1 MKENST
7 TKRSL
12 KRNVRVFLTEEEFE
26 ELQSIAKHQGCSM
39 SHVLR
44 QGLGALAIERERSKM
59 RFERYLRGENKH

>member
-7 TKRSL
+7 RKQYN
-12 KRNVRVFLTEEEFE
+12 KEVRVYLTDEEFA